1 MNVMSITKEQMVRDF
16 RLCGINEGDLIL
28 VHSALSSIGHVEG
41 GAEAVVDAL
50 LEAVGPEGTLA
61 VSAMDSSTPFDAA
74 TSPVTV
80 GIINETV
87 RLRPNSLRSLRPSH
101 SIAAIGKL
109 AAYLTKGHDLAETN
123 CGHGTPYEKLC
134 ELGGKIVLLGVD
146 MNRNTTL
153 HTLEDFADATYL
165 AEQTFVAPTYMKD
178 YEGKTITVKRYPPG
192 HRDFLTFTQDLRRAD
207 AMTEGRVGNAVVK
220 VIDVPKMFEIGL
232 GILKENVNYFLCEN
246 KRCID
251 CKYYNGGAEKNV

>member
-1 MNVMSITKEQMVRDF
+1 MSITKAQMVHDF
-16 RLCGINEGDLIL
+16 RLCGIKEGDLIL
-28 VHSALSSIGHVEG
+28 VHSALSAIGHVEG
-41 GAEAVVDAL
+41 GADAVVDAL
-50 LEAVGPEGTLA
+50 LEVLGPEGTLA
-61 VSAMDSSTPFDAA
+61 VSSMDASIPFDAA
-74 TSPVTV
+74 TSPVVV

-87 RLRPNSLRSLRPSH
+87 RLRPNAIRSLRPSH
-101 SIAAIGKL
+101 SVAAIGKK
-109 AAYLTKGHDLAETN
+109 AAYLTVGHDLAETN

-134 ELGGKIVLLGVD
+134 ELGGKIVMIGVD

-153 HTLEDFADATYL
+153 HSLEDFVDAPYL
-165 AEQTFVAPTYMKD
+165 EDHTFAAPTYMKD
-178 YEGKTITVKRYPPG
+178 YEGKKITVRNYPPG

-207 AMTEGRVGNAVVK
+207 AMTEGKVGNAVVK

-232 GILKENVNYFLCEN
+232 GILEKNVNYFLCEN